1 MSPLLMMNTNSFI
14 LGPLF
19 VNKIL
24 FQKNTAR
31 DNTVLDDFSADIIQR
46 KKKNVKWA
54 KKFILKTI
62 VAIVIGISATD
73 SQKVLQEHIR
83 RCA

>member
-14 LGPLF
+14 SGPLF
-19 VNKIL
+19 VDKIL